1 MIERSRDVPDGST
14 IECDVCVVGAG
25 PAGITLALA
34 LERAGRSVLLLEA
47 GQMNRAG
54 PAQALYAGQVTDPS
68 RHLPLDQARYRQLG
82 GTSALWGG
90 RCIPYDAIDFEAR
103 PWVPHSGW
111 PFGREALE
119 PYYAEAHGWLE
130 CGAFDYRSASVLGA
144 SAGPMVPGWADG
156 AIDTGSLERWSPPTH
171 FGKAHRKALQASR
184 TVRVLMEAVAVDL
197 RTDEAGGQITA
208 IDVKRSGASGG
219 HGGSGFVVRPR
230 EVVLA
235 GGGLETTRLLMT
247 SRQGERRGIGGAS
260 GWLGRGYMS
269 HVHGV
274 IATLKFHTTQPV
286 VSGYEQDADGVFVR
300 RRLCVSERTQR
311 ELGLLNTYMLLDRPL
326 IDDPSH
332 GSAVLSAAFLA
343 KKLFQR
349 QRDDQL
355 GSGKYAI
362 YWQHLRNVLAGSPQV
377 ASFLPRFA
385 RRRFLQKRRLPSLTV
400 DSRSNTF
407 HLYFQAEQVPDRGTG
422 VSLLDE
428 RDALGQQRL
437 RLDFKVQA
445 QDLDAVW
452 RTHELLAAELRAQRV
467 GELVFDAAAREQLTD
482 LKAVLGHHIGTTRM
496 AADPAHGVVDAH
508 CRVHGLR
515 NLHVASASVLP
526 TSSHANP
533 TLTVVALALR
543 LARRL
548 HPSVSTAPPA
558 SIIAGEL
565 HEP

>member
-1 MIERSRDVPDGST
+1 MIERSHDVPDGST
-14 IECDVCVVGAG
+14 LDCDVCVVGAG
-25 PAGITLALA
+25 PAGITLALT

-54 PAQALYAGQVTDPS
+54 PAQAHYAGEVDDPV

-90 RCIPYDAIDFEAR
+90 RCIPYDPIDFEPR

-111 PFGREALE
+111 PFGREELD
-119 PYYAEAHGWLE
+119 PYYAQAHDWLE
-130 CGAFDYRSASVLGA
+130 CGAFDYRSASVLGPD
-144 SAGPMVPGWADG
+144 AGPMVPGWTDG

-184 TVRVLMEAVAVDL
+184 SVRVLMEAVAVDL
-197 RTDEAGGQITA
+197 RTDGAGGRVTA
-208 IDVKRSGASGG
+208 LAVKRSRTAAGEAGP
-219 HGGSGFVVRPR
+219 GFVVRPR

-247 SRQGERRGIGGAS
+247 SRQGQQLGIGAAS

-274 IATLKFHTTQPV
+274 IATLKFHGPQPV
-286 VSGYEQDADGVFVR
+286 VSGYEQDAAGVFVR

-311 ELGLLNTYMLLDRPL
+311 ELELLNTYMLLDRPL

-349 QRDDQL
+349 QRDAEL
-355 GSGKYAI
+355 GTGKYAI

-407 HLYFQAEQVPDRGTG
+407 HLYFQAEQVPDRGAG
-422 VSLLDE
+422 LALLDQ
-428 RDALGQQRL
+428 RDALGQPRL
-437 RLDFKVQA
+437 RLDFKVHA
-445 QDLDAVW
+445 QDLDAIW
-452 RTHELLAAELRAQRV
+452 RTHELLAAELQAQRV
-467 GELVFDAAAREQLTD
+467 GELVFDPAAREQLQD
-482 LKAVLGHHIGTTRM
+482 VKAVLGHHIGTTRM
-496 AADPAHGVVDAH
+496 ADDPAHGVVDAH
-508 CRVHGLR
+508 CRVHGVH
-515 NLHVASASVLP
+515 NLHLASASVLP

-543 LARRL
+543 LAHRL
-548 HPSVSTAPPA
+548 QNLPAAEVPA
-558 SIIAGEL
+558 STLAGAL
-565 HEP
+565 HEH